1 MFAGLKRP
9 EGLTQMQNLGNATR
23 RTFLKSTL
31 LASAPLLTGPMIG
44 KAQAQAAKPES
55 TKSDRQKWLEILE
68 RVSQP
73 VLEAISQ
80 QKLRATMPVECVKGQ
95 EEARAQ
101 STHLEAVGRLLCGL
115 APWLEAEP
123 GDDPAEE
130 ALRKRYREW
139 ARLAIQYGCDAKSP
153 DALNFGNNHQ
163 SVVDAAFL
171 APAVVRAPIELWAKL
186 DSTTKQNL
194 IRCLVETRKV
204 QPGFNNWL
212 LFSAII
218 EAMFCKCGEDW
229 DTMRIDYALR
239 QHQEWHRGDGMYGD
253 GPEFHWDYYN
263 SFVIQPMMLNILDAV
278 ETETRRWAMLRKP
291 IVNRA
296 RRYAAIQERLIS
308 PEGTY
313 PAIGRSISYRFGA
326 FQLLAEMAWRRDL
339 PEGVQP
345 AQVRT
350 ALTAVMTRM
359 AQAKGTFDDKGWLTI
374 GFVGHQPSMGEDYIS
389 TGSVYLCATAWLP
402 LGLPATD
409 EFWSAP
415 AQPWTQMKAWSGV
428 DIKSDHAMSEG

>member
-1 MFAGLKRP
+1 
-9 EGLTQMQNLGNATR
+9 
-23 RTFLKSTL
+23 
-31 LASAPLLTGPMIG
+31 
-44 KAQAQAAKPES
+44 
-55 TKSDRQKWLEILE
+55 
-68 RVSQP
+68 
-73 VLEAISQ
+73 
-80 QKLRATMPVECVKGQ
+80 
-95 EEARAQ
+95 
-101 STHLEAVGRLLCGL
+101 
-115 APWLEAEP
+115 
-123 GDDPAEE
+123 
-130 ALRKRYREW
+130 
-139 ARLAIQYGCDAKSP
+139 
-153 DALNFGNNHQ
+153 
-163 SVVDAAFL
+163 
-171 APAVVRAPIELWAKL
+171 
-186 DSTTKQNL
+186 
-194 IRCLVETRKV
+194 
-204 QPGFNNWL
+204 
-212 LFSAII
+212 
-218 EAMFCKCGEDW
+218 
-229 DTMRIDYALR
+229 
-239 QHQEWHRGDGMYGD
+239 
-253 GPEFHWDYYN
+253 
-263 SFVIQPMMLNILDAV
+263 
-278 ETETRRWAMLRKP
+278 
-291 IVNRA
+291 VNRA